1 MGRLLPSVL
10 VAALVLW
17 IANSRIAGQQ
27 SVQPDFSETA
37 ILRAT
42 TLEELRRWD
51 PLITEGARS
60 GALRIRSVIVDPLI
74 PTRLVERYE
83 QFHNGVRIW
92 GADVVRDSER
102 GVPHAIFGQLAPADI
117 QIPAAPGVGGD
128 DARAVLLQLGGRE
141 ARLLTDL
148 ELVIRRLDSGDY
160 RLAYT
165 AVVSGNNDV
174 VRIFIDA
181 VTGDE
186 LLRFTEIKTQAAA
199 VGSGQGVLGDQKKLS
214 VESSAGGYLAFDRH
228 RPPMIQTF
236 DMRGDLARSIRVL
249 IQGFPLLRSELAI
262 DTDNNWTDPSV
273 IDAHAHVSWT
283 YDYYY
288 KRFQRN
294 GLDGRNG
301 PVNIVTNALS
311 QTAAL
316 QYAPDSEVVGQ
327 FVLQAS
333 WCRDCNGG
341 TGVMFFGNGIPPG
354 FSLPG
359 NGTNWT
365 YTSGALDVAA
375 HELTHA
381 VTDFTSRLEYRR
393 ESGALNEAFSDM
405 MGKSV
410 EFYYH
415 PPGGAP
421 GQADYVLGK
430 DVVRAARPGALS
442 GIRSMAN
449 PQAFS
454 QPDHWSAYRRLPD
467 SADNG
472 GVHINSGIPNHA
484 FYLAIEGGTN
494 RTSGQSVQGVGGT
507 NREQIERVFYRA
519 FTLLTPSSANFS
531 MARIATIQSARD
543 SVRRRRRCRARR
555 HAGVGRGWCDK
566 YVLFGISRHAVAD
579 TRRERTGRRGTRFLL
594 HSGLDDR
601 DRSLSGC
608 SQLDRRN
615 HQSRP
620 DDCARRLF
628 FVLLH
633 VGACL
638 WSDDATRHYLPR
650 RPLRR
655 TVQRDDSELQ
665 LQGHRSPSDSND

>member
-1 MGRLLPSVL
+1 M
-10 VAALVLW
+10 
-17 IANSRIAGQQ
+17 
-27 SVQPDFSETA
+27 
-37 ILRAT
+37 
-42 TLEELRRWD
+42 
-51 PLITEGARS
+51 
-60 GALRIRSVIVDPLI
+60 
-74 PTRLVERYE
+74 
-83 QFHNGVRIW
+83 
-92 GADVVRDSER
+92 RDSER

-128 DARAVLLQLGGRE
+128 DARAVLLRLGGRE

-174 VRIFIDA
+174 VRVFIDA
-181 VTGDE
+181 ATGDE

-543 SVRRRRRCRARR
+543 LYGAGGVVERAVTQAWDAVGVTNTSSFALAVTRLPTLGGSVPGDEGRAFYYTPVSMT
-555 HAGVGRGWCDK
+555 A
-566 YVLFGISRHAVAD
+566 
-579 TRRERTGRRGTRFLL
+579 TGRYQAVLNWTDGSINLDLMIARAGCFSYSCMLARASGATTRPETICLDVR
-594 HSGLDDR
+594 SGEQYRR
-601 DRSLSGC
+601 DG
-608 SQLDRRN
+608 
-615 HQSRP
+615 
-620 DDCARRLF
+620 
-628 FVLLH
+628 
-633 VGACL
+633 
-638 WSDDATRHYLPR
+638 
-650 RPLRR
+650 
-655 TVQRDDSELQ
+655 SELQ
-665 LQGHRSPSDSND
+665 LQGHRSPSDSNDRPKSERSLHGDGPTRCANFGRHAEGR